1 MTDDL
6 SLRSRDLHESL
17 ERTAH
22 RALLHCIGIPHAEM
36 AKPLVAIVNSW
47 TEVVPGHMHLRAL
60 GELVKQ
66 GVREAGGN
74 PLEFDTIAVCDGM
87 AQGHIGMSYSLPSRE
102 AIADTVE
109 IMLEGH
115 RFDAAVMISSCDK
128 IEPGQLLAALR
139 VNIPTVLL
147 TGGPMEGGTYK
158 EHTDITLSTM
168 REFAGQVKVG
178 KLSREELT
186 EIEKA
191 ALPGPGSCSMMGTAN
206 TMACLLEALGMS
218 PTGCATMLAVDPL
231 RPALAREA
239 GRLVIDCVR
248 QNLTPRRIVTRQAIE
263 NAMAVDMALGGSTNS
278 VLHLLAIAHEAGIPL
293 ALDEFD
299 AMARRVPHLC
309 NVKPSGKYAVGRM
322 DEAGGVPALM
332 HEIRSLLHLD
342 VPTVTGKTLGE
353 NIAGAAVTNR
363 EMIRPLSDP
372 LYREGGLAI
381 LRGSLAPEGAVVKQT
396 GIRFKTMLA
405 PPRSGPRLR
414 EHGRG
419 GQGVHGGRG
428 EAGGDRGGALRGP
441 QGRARHA
448 GDAPDHLGDGRHGP
462 GRALRSGDGRPLL
475 RLHARAL
482 YRPRL
487 PGGRRGRPDGPGP
500 GRRPDRVRHSEP
512 PPGPPGGGGR
522 TGAAARRLAA
532 AHAEAAGHPGPLCRA
547 GRVGIE
553 GRGPARHDNR
563 LLKKAHLR
571 R

>member
-1 MTDDL
+1 MTENL
-6 SLRSRDLHESL
+6 TLRSRDLHESL

-36 AKPLVAIVNSW
+36 GKPLVAIVNSW
-47 TEVVPGHMHLRAL
+47 TDVVPGHMHLRAL

-66 GVREAGGN
+66 GVREAGGT

-128 IEPGQLLAALR
+128 IEPGHLLAALR
-139 VNIPTVLL
+139 VNIPTVML
-147 TGGPMEGGTYK
+147 TGGPMEGGTYR

-218 PTGCATMLAVDPL
+218 PTGCAMMLAVDPL

-239 GRLVIDCVR
+239 GRMVIECLR

-293 ALDEFD
+293 ELDEFD
-299 AMARRVPHLC
+299 LVARRVPHLC
-309 NVKPSGKYAVGRM
+309 NVKPSGKYAVGRL
-322 DEAGGVPALM
+322 DEAGGIPALM
-332 HEIRSLLHLD
+332 QELAPVLHLD
-342 VPTVTGKTLGE
+342 ALTVTGRTLRE
-353 NIAGAAVTNR
+353 NIAGAAVANR

-372 LYREGGLAI
+372 LHAEGGLAI
-381 LRGSLAPEGAVVKQT
+381 LRGSLAPEGAVVKQS
-396 GIRFKTMLA
+396 GLRFRNMLA
-405 PPRSGPRLR
+405 
-414 EHGRG
+414 H
-419 GQGVHGGRG
+419 
-428 EAGGDRGGALRGP
+428 
-441 QGRARHA
+441 
-448 GDAPDHLGDGRHGP
+448 
-462 GRALRSGDGRPLL
+462 
-475 RLHARAL
+475 
-482 YRPRL
+482 
-487 PGGRRGRPDGPGP
+487 
-500 GRRPDRVRHSEP
+500 
-512 PPGPPGGGGR
+512 
-522 TGAAARRLAA
+522 
-532 AHAEAAGHPGPLCRA
+532 
-547 GRVGIE
+547 
-553 GRGPARHDNR
+553 RGPARVFESMEDAVKAFMGDVVKPGDVVVVRYEGPKGGPGMREMHQITSVMVGMGLDEHCGLVTDGRFSGSTRGPCIGHISPEAAEGGPLALVRDGDLIEYDIPNR
-563 LLKKAHLR
+563 RLDLLVPAEELARRRAAWQAPKREIKGILARYARLAESASKGAILR
-571 R
+571 EGFGE

>member
-1 MTDDL
+1 MTVDRT
-6 SLRSRDLHESL
+6 LRSRDLHESL

-22 RALLHCIGIPHAEM
+22 RALLHCIGVPHAEM
-36 AKPLVAIVNSW
+36 GKPLVAIVNSW
-47 TEVVPGHMHLRAL
+47 TDVVPGHTHLRAV

-66 GVREAGGN
+66 GVREAGGT
-74 PLEFDTIAVCDGM
+74 PLEFDTIAVCDGL

-128 IEPGQLLAALR
+128 IEPGHLLAALR
-139 VNIPTVLL
+139 VNIPTVML
-147 TGGPMEGGTYK
+147 TGGPMQGGTYQ

-239 GRLVIDCVR
+239 GRMVIECLR

-293 ALDEFD
+293 ELDEFD
-299 AMARRVPHLC
+299 LVARRVPHLC
-309 NVKPSGKYAVGRM
+309 NVKPSGKYAVGRL
-322 DEAGGVPALM
+322 DEAGGIPALM
-332 HEIRSLLHLD
+332 QELAPVLHLD
-342 VPTVTGKTLGE
+342 ALTVTGRTLRE
-353 NIAGAAVTNR
+353 NIAGAAVANR

-372 LYREGGLAI
+372 LHAEGGLAI
-381 LRGSLAPEGAVVKQT
+381 LRGSLAPEGAVVKQS
-396 GIRFKTMLA
+396 GLRFRNMLA
-405 PPRSGPRLR
+405 
-414 EHGRG
+414 H
-419 GQGVHGGRG
+419 
-428 EAGGDRGGALRGP
+428 
-441 QGRARHA
+441 
-448 GDAPDHLGDGRHGP
+448 
-462 GRALRSGDGRPLL
+462 
-475 RLHARAL
+475 
-482 YRPRL
+482 
-487 PGGRRGRPDGPGP
+487 
-500 GRRPDRVRHSEP
+500 
-512 PPGPPGGGGR
+512 
-522 TGAAARRLAA
+522 
-532 AHAEAAGHPGPLCRA
+532 
-547 GRVGIE
+547 
-553 GRGPARHDNR
+553 RGPARVFEGMEDAVKAFMGDAVKPGDVVVVRYEGPKGGPGMREMHQITSVMVGMGLDEHCGLVTDGRFSGSTRGPCIGHISPEAAEGGPLALVRDGDLIEYDIPNR
-563 LLKKAHLR
+563 RLDLLVPAEELARRRAAWQAPKRELR
-571 R
+571 GILARYARLAESASKGAILREGFGE

>member
-1 MTDDL
+1 MTVDL
-6 SLRSRDLHESL
+6 TLRSRDLHESL

-22 RALLHCIGIPHAEM
+22 RALLHCIGVPHAEM
-36 AKPLVAIVNSW
+36 GKPLVAIVNSW
-47 TEVVPGHMHLRAL
+47 TDVVPGHTHLRTV

-66 GVREAGGN
+66 GVREAGGT
-74 PLEFDTIAVCDGM
+74 PLEFDTIAVCDGL

-128 IEPGQLLAALR
+128 IEPGHLLAALR
-139 VNIPTVLL
+139 VNIPTVML
-147 TGGPMEGGTYK
+147 TGGPMQGGTYQ

-239 GRLVIDCVR
+239 GRMVIECLR

-293 ALDEFD
+293 ELDEFD
-299 AMARRVPHLC
+299 LVARRVPHLC
-309 NVKPSGKYAVGRM
+309 NVKPSGKYAVGRL
-322 DEAGGVPALM
+322 DEAGGIPALM
-332 HEIRSLLHLD
+332 QELAPVLHLD
-342 VPTVTGKTLGE
+342 ALTVTGRTLRE
-353 NIAGAAVTNR
+353 NIAGAAVANR

-372 LYREGGLAI
+372 LHAEGGLAI
-381 LRGSLAPEGAVVKQT
+381 LRGSLAPEGAVVKQS
-396 GIRFKTMLA
+396 GLRFRNMLA
-405 PPRSGPRLR
+405 
-414 EHGRG
+414 H
-419 GQGVHGGRG
+419 
-428 EAGGDRGGALRGP
+428 
-441 QGRARHA
+441 
-448 GDAPDHLGDGRHGP
+448 
-462 GRALRSGDGRPLL
+462 
-475 RLHARAL
+475 
-482 YRPRL
+482 
-487 PGGRRGRPDGPGP
+487 
-500 GRRPDRVRHSEP
+500 
-512 PPGPPGGGGR
+512 
-522 TGAAARRLAA
+522 
-532 AHAEAAGHPGPLCRA
+532 
-547 GRVGIE
+547 
-553 GRGPARHDNR
+553 RGPARVFEGMEDAVKAFMGDAVKPGDVVVVRYEGPKGGPGMREMHQITSVMVGMGLDEHCGLVTDGRFSGSTRGPCIGHISPEAAEGGPLALVRDGDLIEYDIPNR
-563 LLKKAHLR
+563 RLDLLVPAEELARRRAAWQAPKRELR
-571 R
+571 GILARYARLAESASKGAILREGFGE

>member
-1 MTDDL
+1 MAENLT
-6 SLRSRDLHESL
+6 SRSRDLHESL

-22 RALLHCIGIPHAEM
+22 RALLHCIGVPHAEM
-36 AKPLVAIVNSW
+36 EKPLVAIVNSW
-47 TEVVPGHMHLRAL
+47 TDVVPGHMHLRAV

-66 GVREAGGN
+66 GVRKAGGT

-128 IEPGQLLAALR
+128 IEPGHLLAALR
-139 VNIPTVLL
+139 VNIPTVML

-218 PTGCATMLAVDPL
+218 PTGCAMMLAVDPL

-239 GRLVIDCVR
+239 GRMVIECLR

-293 ALDEFD
+293 ELDEFD
-299 AMARRVPHLC
+299 LVARRVPHLC
-309 NVKPSGKYAVGRM
+309 NVKPSGKYAVGRL
-322 DEAGGVPALM
+322 DEAGGIPALM
-332 HEIRSLLHLD
+332 QELAPVLHLD
-342 VPTVTGKTLGE
+342 ALTVTGRTMRE
-353 NIAGAAVTNR
+353 NIAGAAVANR

-372 LYREGGLAI
+372 LHAEGGLAI
-381 LRGSLAPEGAVVKQT
+381 LWGSLAPEGAVVKQS
-396 GIRFKTMLA
+396 GLRFRNMLA
-405 PPRSGPRLR
+405 
-414 EHGRG
+414 H
-419 GQGVHGGRG
+419 
-428 EAGGDRGGALRGP
+428 
-441 QGRARHA
+441 
-448 GDAPDHLGDGRHGP
+448 
-462 GRALRSGDGRPLL
+462 
-475 RLHARAL
+475 
-482 YRPRL
+482 
-487 PGGRRGRPDGPGP
+487 
-500 GRRPDRVRHSEP
+500 
-512 PPGPPGGGGR
+512 
-522 TGAAARRLAA
+522 
-532 AHAEAAGHPGPLCRA
+532 
-547 GRVGIE
+547 
-553 GRGPARHDNR
+553 RGPARVFESMEDAVKAFMGDVVKPGDVVVVRYEGPKGGPGMREMHQITSVMVGMGLDEHCGLVTDGRFSGSTRGPCIGHISPEAAEGGPLALVRDGDLIDYDIPNR
-563 LLKKAHLR
+563 RLDLLVPTEELARRRAAWQAPKRELKGILARYARLAESASKGAILR
-571 R
+571 EGFGE

>member
-1 MTDDL
+1 MTENMT
-6 SLRSRDLHESL
+6 LRSRDLHESL

-22 RALLHCIGIPHAEM
+22 RALLHCIGVPHAEM
-36 AKPLVAIVNSW
+36 GKPLVAIVNSW
-47 TEVVPGHMHLRAL
+47 TDVVPGHTHLRAV

-66 GVREAGGN
+66 GVRAAGGT
-74 PLEFDTIAVCDGM
+74 PLEFDTIAVCDGL

-128 IEPGQLLAALR
+128 IEPGHLLAALR
-139 VNIPTVLL
+139 VNIPTVML
-147 TGGPMEGGTYK
+147 TGGPMEGGTYR

-239 GRLVIDCVR
+239 GRMVIECLR

-293 ALDEFD
+293 ELDEFD
-299 AMARRVPHLC
+299 LVARRVPHLC
-309 NVKPSGKYAVGRM
+309 NVKPSGMYTVGRL
-322 DEAGGVPALM
+322 DEAGGIPALM
-332 HEIRSLLHLD
+332 QELAPVLHLD
-342 VPTVTGKTLGE
+342 ALTVTGKTLGE
-353 NIAGAAVTNR
+353 NIAGAAVANR

-372 LYREGGLAI
+372 LHAEGGLAI
-381 LRGSLAPEGAVVKQT
+381 LWGSLAPEGAVVKQS
-396 GIRFKTMLA
+396 GLRFRNMLA
-405 PPRSGPRLR
+405 
-414 EHGRG
+414 H
-419 GQGVHGGRG
+419 
-428 EAGGDRGGALRGP
+428 
-441 QGRARHA
+441 
-448 GDAPDHLGDGRHGP
+448 
-462 GRALRSGDGRPLL
+462 
-475 RLHARAL
+475 
-482 YRPRL
+482 
-487 PGGRRGRPDGPGP
+487 
-500 GRRPDRVRHSEP
+500 
-512 PPGPPGGGGR
+512 
-522 TGAAARRLAA
+522 
-532 AHAEAAGHPGPLCRA
+532 
-547 GRVGIE
+547 
-553 GRGPARHDNR
+553 RGPARVFEGMEDAVKAFMGDVVKPGDVVVVRYEGPKGGPGMREMHQITSVMVGMGLDEHCGLVTDGRFSGSTRGPCIGHISPEAAEGGPLALVQNGDLIEYDIPNR
-563 LLKKAHLR
+563 RLDLLVPAEELTRRRAAWQAPKRKLKGILARYARLAESASKGAILR
-571 R
+571 EGFAE

>member
-1 MTDDL
+1 MTENL
-6 SLRSRDLHESL
+6 TLRSRDLHESL

-36 AKPLVAIVNSW
+36 GKPLVAIVNSW
-47 TEVVPGHMHLRAL
+47 TDVVPGHMHLRAL

-66 GVREAGGN
+66 GVREAGGT
-74 PLEFDTIAVCDGM
+74 PLEFDTIAVCDGL

-128 IEPGQLLAALR
+128 IEPGHLLAALR
-139 VNIPTVLL
+139 VNIPTVML
-147 TGGPMEGGTYK
+147 TGGPMEGGTYR

-218 PTGCATMLAVDPL
+218 PTGCAMMLAVDPL

-239 GRLVIDCVR
+239 GRMVIECLR

-293 ALDEFD
+293 ELDEFD
-299 AMARRVPHLC
+299 LVARRVPHLC
-309 NVKPSGKYAVGRM
+309 NVKPSGKYAVGRL
-322 DEAGGVPALM
+322 DEAGGIPALM
-332 HEIRSLLHLD
+332 QELAPVLHLD
-342 VPTVTGKTLGE
+342 ALTVTGRTLRE
-353 NIAGAAVTNR
+353 NIAGAAVANR

-372 LYREGGLAI
+372 LHAEGGLAI
-381 LRGSLAPEGAVVKQT
+381 LRGSLAPEGAVVKQS
-396 GIRFKTMLA
+396 GLRFRNMLA
-405 PPRSGPRLR
+405 
-414 EHGRG
+414 H
-419 GQGVHGGRG
+419 
-428 EAGGDRGGALRGP
+428 
-441 QGRARHA
+441 
-448 GDAPDHLGDGRHGP
+448 
-462 GRALRSGDGRPLL
+462 
-475 RLHARAL
+475 
-482 YRPRL
+482 
-487 PGGRRGRPDGPGP
+487 
-500 GRRPDRVRHSEP
+500 
-512 PPGPPGGGGR
+512 
-522 TGAAARRLAA
+522 
-532 AHAEAAGHPGPLCRA
+532 
-547 GRVGIE
+547 
-553 GRGPARHDNR
+553 RGPARVFESMEDAVKAFMGDVVKPGDVVVVRYEGPKGGPGMREMHQITSVMVGMGLDEHCGLVTDGRFSGSTRGPCIGHISPEAAEGGPLALVRDGDLIEYDIPNR
-563 LLKKAHLR
+563 RLDLLVPAEELARRRAAWQAPKREIKGILARYARLAESASKGAILR
-571 R
+571 EGFGE